1 MALVVV
7 EVNPLGATVSSDTIG
22 ALLKQWNNSNDFDER
37 HKIKKMLTPE
47 YNAQIINLA
56 NKGDVYAQKFQRAYI
71 SAEAATAA
79 IEPVSTTSSS
89 GSSSHAGSSGSTTSG
104 SSSHTASS
112 SSHAGS
118 SGSTTSGSSS
128 HTGSSSSHTGSS
140 SSHAGART
148 TTTTTTSTSS
158 TTTDGGTTATPTTEA
173 AAVQVPDNAN
183 PYIEPTVSSRTG
195 QTQYYVS
202 SLDPNAGSWTFKLNN
217 GTDYATTNY
226 EEAQLIE
233 AALREV
239 GKGPRNGNYTSWDRN
254 GVTYYTYEEAWA
266 AYEQQLA
273 QTLQRLANNGNTT
286 ENGQMNEQAL
296 LAAMMQQ
303 QNQETTT
310 ADDLTEYY
318 DTTPAQTK
326 KKNTW
331 LWWLLGGAVVVSGI
345 LVYRS
350 NKKRR

>member
-7 EVNPLGATVSSDTIG
+7 EVSPLGAVTSAKIG
-22 ALLKQWNNSNDFDER
+22 ELLKLWRNSTDLSER
-37 HKIKKMLTPE
+37 TTIKNILTPA

-56 NKGDVYAQKFQRAYI
+56 NKGDVNAQKFQSAYI

-79 IEPVSTTSSS
+79 IEPVSSS
-89 GSSSHAGSSGSTTSG
+89 G
-104 SSSHTASS
+104 SS

-118 SGSTTSGSSS
+118 SGRTTTS
-128 HTGSSSSHTGSS
+128 GSSSSHTGSS
-140 SSHAGART
+140 SSHTGART

-173 AAVQVPDNAN
+173 TAVQVPENAN
-183 PYIEPTVSSRTG
+183 PFVEPTVSSHTG
-195 QTQYYVS
+195 QMQYYVS
-202 SLDPNAGSWTFKLNN
+202 SLDPNAGSWTFNLNN
-217 GTDYATTNY
+217 GTDYTTTNY

-233 AALREV
+233 AALREI

-254 GVTYYTYEEAWA
+254 GVTYYTYEEAWQ

-303 QNQETTT
+303 QQQNQETTT
-310 ADDLTEYY
+310 ADDLTEYNY

-345 LVYRS
+345 LIYRS

>member
-7 EVNPLGATVSSDTIG
+7 EVNPLGAVTSATIRE
-22 ALLKQWNNSNDFDER
+22 LLKQWNNSNDFAER
-37 HKIKKMLTPE
+37 QKFKNILTPH

-56 NKGDVYAQKFQRAYI
+56 NKGDVNAQKFQTAYI

-79 IEPVSTTSSS
+79 IEPVSTTSTSTQ
-89 GSSSHAGSSGSTTSG
+89 SSHAGSSGRTTTS
-104 SSSHTASS
+104 
-112 SSHAGS
+112 
-118 SGSTTSGSSS
+118 
-128 HTGSSSSHTGSS
+128 GSSSSHTGSS
-140 SSHAGART
+140 SSHTGART

-173 AAVQVPDNAN
+173 TAVQVPENAN
-183 PYIEPTVSSRTG
+183 PFVEPTVSSRTG

-202 SLDPNAGSWTFKLNN
+202 SLDPNAGSWTFQLNN
-217 GTDYATTNY
+217 GTDYTTANW

-233 AALREV
+233 AALYYV
-239 GKGPRNGNYTSWDRN
+239 GKGPRNSGANAGWDSN
-254 GVTYYTYEEAWA
+254 GVTYYTYEEAWQ
-266 AYEQQLA
+266 AYEQRLA

-303 QNQETTT
+303 QQQNQEAT
-310 ADDLTEYY
+310 ADDLTEYNY

-331 LWWLLGGAVVVSGI
+331 LWWLLGGAVGVSAI
-345 LVYRS
+345 LIYRS

>member
-1 MALVVV
+1 MALVTV
-7 EVNPLGATVSSDTIG
+7 EISDGVSG
-22 ALLKQWNNSNDFDER
+22 LAKQ
-37 HKIKKMLTPE
+37 IKAKRE
-47 YNAQIINLA
+47 EKRAQA
-56 NKGDVYAQKFQRAYI
+56 AA
-71 SAEAATAA
+71 AAATASL
-79 IEPVSTTSSS
+79 PGVTNQQSS
-89 GSSSHAGSSGSTTSG
+89 GYSASHAGSSG
-104 SSSHTASS
+104 
-112 SSHAGS
+112 
-118 SGSTTSGSSS
+118 
-128 HTGSSSSHTGSS
+128 SHTGSS

-148 TTTTTTSTSS
+148 TTTTTTSTSN

-173 AAVQVPDNAN
+173 TAVQVPENAN
-183 PYIEPTVSSRTG
+183 PFVEPTVSNRTG

-202 SLDPNAGSWTFKLNN
+202 SLDPNAGCWTFKLNN

-303 QNQETTT
+303 QQQSQETTT
-310 ADDLTEYY
+310 ADDLTEYNY
-318 DTTPAQTK
+318 DTTPAQSK

-345 LVYRS
+345 LIYRS

>member
-7 EVNPLGATVSSDTIG
+7 EVSPLGAAVSSAEIG
-22 ALLKQWNNSNDFDER
+22 ALLKQWYNSTNFFEKVR
-37 HKIKKMLTPE
+37 IKTTLTPE

-56 NKGDVYAQKFQRAYI
+56 NKGDVYAQKFQSAYI

-79 IEPVSTTSSS
+79 IEPVSSS
-89 GSSSHAGSSGSTTSG
+89 GSSSHAGSSGRTTTS
-104 SSSHTASS
+104 
-112 SSHAGS
+112 
-118 SGSTTSGSSS
+118 
-128 HTGSSSSHTGSS
+128 GSSSSHTGSS
-140 SSHAGART
+140 SSHTGART

-173 AAVQVPDNAN
+173 TAVQVPENAN
-183 PYIEPTVSSRTG
+183 PFVEPTVSSHTG

-202 SLDPNAGSWTFKLNN
+202 SLDPNAGSWTFNLNN
-217 GTDYATTNY
+217 GTDYTTTNY

-303 QNQETTT
+303 QQQNQETTT
-310 ADDLTEYY
+310 ADDLTEYNY

-345 LVYRS
+345 LIYRS